1 MSELVQT
8 AVSLHLPRNKKIDI
22 EFENIT
28 FTVSNGRKGK
38 KQILKGV
45 SGKFKSGELTAIMGP
60 SGAGKTSLLN
70 ILTGFQSNGMKGV
83 IKSTALSLRKSG
95 SKQYRKESC
104 YILQDDQLVPF
115 FTVDEIMNMS
125 ANLKLP
131 CNTSDKTKEYI
142 INEILRTLGLSS
154 CKETRCGQLSG
165 GQKKRLSI
173 ALELVNNPPVMFL
186 DEPTTGLDSSSS
198 LQCISMLKTLAR
210 GGRTIICTIH
220 QPSASMY
227 DMFDHVYVMA
237 DGQCIYK
244 GASANTVPYL
254 SAVGLHCPE
263 YHNPA
268 DYLLEVANGEYG
280 NFTEH
285 LSKTAKELNW
295 RSVYSSSKTVE
306 VEEEN
311 PTSIEEFTISD
322 NEKKEFILNAPPS
335 EWNKFLVLINRSLLQ
350 LYRDWTVTHLKLI
363 LHTIIGIFIGL
374 FYFNSGND
382 ASKTL
387 ANFGYLLVTCA
398 YLCYTSI
405 MPAVLRFP
413 SELPVLKKER
423 FNNWYDLKTYY
434 FAFMVADIP
443 VQILFCMSY
452 TTISYFMSSQ
462 PNEFHR
468 YLMFLLI
475 CCLITIVAESVGIFL
490 GTVVNPINGT
500 FLGAISVALMLTLA
514 GFLVFLTHMSKLF
527 YYLSHISY
535 LRYGLQGLVYSIY
548 GQNRGTIP
556 CPEDVL
562 YCHFTTPSN
571 FLNEIG
577 MANVN
582 YWLCAG
588 ILCLT
593 IIVLRILAYCT
604 LKRRISSG

>member
-1 MSELVQT
+1 MSKIVQSP
-8 AVSLHLPRNKKIDI
+8 VPFHLPRNKKIDI

-28 FTVSNGRKGK
+28 YAVSNGRKGK
-38 KQILKGV
+38 KEILKGV

-60 SGAGKTSLLN
+60 SGAGKTTLLN
-70 ILTGFQSNGMKGV
+70 VLTGFQSNGMKGA
-83 IKSTALSLRKSG
+83 IKSIGSLETKIG
-95 SKQYRKESC
+95 SKQYKKESC

-115 FTVDEIMNMS
+115 FTVSEIMNIS
-125 ANLKLP
+125 ANLKLAQ
-131 CNTSDKTKEYI
+131 NMSDKVKEVI
-142 INEILRTLGLSS
+142 INEILQTLGLSS
-154 CKETRCGQLSG
+154 CRDTRCGQLSG

-173 ALELVNNPPVMFL
+173 ALELVNNPPIMFL

-198 LQCISMLKTLAR
+198 LQCINMLKKLAS

-227 DMFDHVYVMA
+227 DMFDHVYAMA
-237 DGQCIYK
+237 DGKCIYK

-254 SAVGLHCPE
+254 TAVGLHCPE

-268 DYLLEVANGEYG
+268 DYLLEVANGEHG

-285 LSKTAKELNW
+285 LSEKAKALNW
-295 RSVYSSSKTVE
+295 RSVYSSSRLE
-306 VEEEN
+306 AEEEVGN
-311 PTSIEEFTISD
+311 VIHEFLSMDHPT
-322 NEKKEFILNAPPS
+322 KEVNALPS
-335 EWNKFLVLINRSLLQ
+335 EWAKFLVLINRSLLQ
-350 LYRDWTVTHLKLI
+350 LYRDWTVTHLKLL

-387 ANFGYLLVTCA
+387 ANFGYLLVTCV

-413 SELPVLKKER
+413 SELPVLKKEK

-443 VQILFCMSY
+443 IQILFCISY

-462 PNEFHR
+462 PSELNR
-468 YLMFLLI
+468 YVMFLLI
-475 CCLITIVAESVGIFL
+475 CCLVTIAAESFGIFL

-514 GFLVFLTHMSKLF
+514 GFLVYLTHMSAPF
-527 YYLSHISY
+527 YYLSYISY
-535 LRYGLQGLVYSIY
+535 LRYGLQGLVYSVY
-548 GQNRGTIP
+548 GQNRPVIP
-556 CPEDVL
+556 CPEEAL
-562 YCHFTTPSN
+562 YCHYNTPAT
-571 FLNEIG
+571 FLKEIG
-577 MANVN
+577 MANIN

-588 ILCLT
+588 ALCL
-593 IIVLRILAYCT
+593 IIVFLRVLAYCT
-604 LKRRISSG
+604 LKSRISSG